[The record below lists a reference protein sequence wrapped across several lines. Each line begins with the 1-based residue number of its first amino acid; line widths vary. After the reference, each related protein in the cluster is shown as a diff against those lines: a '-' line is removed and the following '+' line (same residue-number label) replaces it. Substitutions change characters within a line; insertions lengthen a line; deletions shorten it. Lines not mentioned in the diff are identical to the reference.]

1 MKTYILSV
9 ACLLLLAGCDAITD
23 IKGMFEK
30 QAAVQNLVMEKYGWE
45 SQVGF
50 NINNGILTQVTLILN
65 ANEVRNEKVSS
76 LEKIAREVIAESFAS
91 KPNVIYIQIASRPD
105 DNT

>member
-23 IKGMFEK
+23 MKGMFEK
-30 QAAVQNLVMEKYGWE
+30 QEAVHDLVMEKYGWE

-50 NINNGILTQVTLILN
+50 NINNGVLTQVTLVLN
-65 ANEVRNEKVSS
+65 ANDVRDEKVSR
-76 LEKIAREVIAESFAS
+76 LEKIARLVIAESFAS
-91 KPNVIYIQIASRPD
+91 KPNVIYIQIASLPD
-105 DNT
+105 DNL